1 VNDRRSRL
9 VQIKKIIR
17 ENLVSSQEQLLKMLE
32 ENGISVTQATLSRD
46 LKMLN
51 VSKISNEKEGY
62 HYHLPSEK
70 EEKEAEKYLVED
82 IARGFLS
89 IEFSGNLAI
98 LKTLPGHANT
108 VAIALDKLEGL
119 PIIGTIAGDD
129 AILIVMKE
137 HESEETVIKALI
149 NRIPDLEHEL

>member
-1 VNDRRSRL
+1 MNDRRTRL

-17 ENLVSSQEQLLKMLE
+17 ENLVSSQEQLLKVLLE
-32 ENGISVTQATLSRD
+32 NNISVTQATLSRD

-89 IEFSGNLAI
+89 IDFSENLAI

-119 PIIGTIAGDD
+119 PVIGTIAGDD
-129 AILIVMKE
+129 AILLVLKE
-137 HESEETVIKALI
+137 GSEKETVIDALK
-149 NRIPDLEHEL
+149 NRIPDLEYEI

>member
-1 VNDRRSRL
+1 KR
-9 VQIKKIIR
+9 IIR
-17 ENLVSSQEQLLKMLE
+17 ENFVSSQEQLLNMLQ
-32 ENGISVTQATLSRD
+32 ENNITVTQATLSRD

-51 VSKISNEKEGY
+51 VSKISNEKDGY

-89 IEFSGNLAI
+89 MEFSGNLAI

-119 PIIGTIAGDD
+119 PLIGTIAGDD
-129 AILIVMKE
+129 AILIVLKE
-137 HESEETVIKALI
+137 GADKNTVIESLK
-149 NRIPDLEHEL
+149 NRIPDLEYEL

>member
-1 VNDRRSRL
+1 MNDRRTRL
-9 VQIKKIIR
+9 IQIKKIIR
-17 ENLVSSQEQLLKMLE
+17 ENLVSSQEQLLKMLL
-32 ENGISVTQATLSRD
+32 ENEISVTQATLSRD

-89 IEFSGNLAI
+89 IDFSGNLAI
-98 LKTLPGHANT
+98 MKTLPGHANT
-108 VAIALDKLEGL
+108 VAIALDMLEGL
-119 PIIGTIAGDD
+119 PVIGTIAGDD
-129 AILIVMKE
+129 AILIVLKE
-137 HESEETVIKALI
+137 GADKDIVKDALK
-149 NRIPDLEHEL
+149 NKIPDLEYEL

>member
-1 VNDRRSRL
+1 MNDRRTRL
-9 VQIKKIIR
+9 IQIKKIIR
-17 ENLVSSQEQLLKMLE
+17 ENLVSSQEQLLKMLV
-32 ENGISVTQATLSRD
+32 ENNISVTQATLSRD

-89 IEFSGNLAI
+89 IDFSGNLAI

-119 PIIGTIAGDD
+119 PVIGTIAGDD
-129 AILIVMKE
+129 AILLVLKE
-137 HESEETVIKALI
+137 ESEEETVIKALKQ
-149 NRIPDLEHEL
+149 RIPDLEYEL

>member
-1 VNDRRSRL
+1 MNDRRTRL
-9 VQIKKIIR
+9 IQIKRIIR
-17 ENLVSSQEQLLKMLE
+17 ENFVSSQEQLLNMLQ
-32 ENGISVTQATLSRD
+32 ENNITVTQATLSRD

-51 VSKISNEKEGY
+51 VSKISNEKDGY

-89 IEFSGNLAI
+89 MEFSGNLAI

-119 PIIGTIAGDD
+119 PLIGTIAGDD
-129 AILIVMKE
+129 AILIVLKE
-137 HESEETVIKALI
+137 GADKNTVIESLK
-149 NRIPDLEHEL
+149 NRIPDLEYEL

>member
-1 VNDRRSRL
+1 MNDRRSRL
-9 VQIKKIIR
+9 LQIKKIIR
-17 ENLVSSQEQLLKMLE
+17 ENLVSSQEQLLNMLLG
-32 ENGISVTQATLSRD
+32 NKISVTQATLSRD

-51 VSKISNEKEGY
+51 VSKISNEKDGY

-70 EEKEAEKYLVED
+70 EEKEAEKYLDED

-89 IEFSGNLAI
+89 IDFSGNLGI
-98 LKTLPGHANT
+98 LKTLPAHANT
-108 VAIALDKLEGL
+108 VAIALDMLEDL

-129 AILIVMKE
+129 AILIVLKE
-137 HESEETVIKALI
+137 GADKEIVKNALK

>member
-1 VNDRRSRL
+1 MNDRRTRL

-17 ENLVSSQEQLLKMLE
+17 ENMVSSQEQLLKMLL
-32 ENGISVTQATLSRD
+32 ENNISVTQATLSRD

-82 IARGFLS
+82 ISRGFLS
-89 IEFSGNLAI
+89 IDFSDNIAI
-98 LKTLPGHANT
+98 LKTLPAHANT
-108 VAIALDKLEGL
+108 VAIALDKLEDL

-129 AILIVMKE
+129 AIMIVLRE
-137 HESEETVIKALI
+137 GANQETIKKAL
-149 NRIPDLEHEL
+149 RKRVPDLEYEL

>member
-1 VNDRRSRL
+1 MSDRRTRL

-17 ENLVSSQEQLLKMLE
+17 ENMVSSQDQLLTMLE
-32 ENGISVTQATLSRD
+32 NSGISVTQATLSRD

-70 EEKEAEKYLVED
+70 EEKEAERYLVED

-89 IEFSGNLAI
+89 MEFSGNLAI
-98 LKTLPGHANT
+98 MKTLPGHANT
-108 VAIALDKLEGL
+108 VAIALDKMEGL
-119 PIIGTIAGDD
+119 PVIGTIAGDD
-129 AILIVMKE
+129 AILIVLKE
-137 HESEETVIKALI
+137 QETKESVIEALK

>member
-1 VNDRRSRL
+1 MNDRRTRL

-17 ENLVSSQEQLLKMLE
+17 ENLVSSQEQLLKMLQ
-32 ENGISVTQATLSRD
+32 ENNISVTQATLSRD

-89 IEFSGNLAI
+89 IDFSGNLAI

-119 PIIGTIAGDD
+119 PVIGTIAGDD
-129 AILIVMKE
+129 AILIVLKE
-137 HESEETVIKALI
+137 GADQEIVKDALRK
-149 NRIPDLEHEL
+149 RIPDLEYEL

>member
-1 VNDRRSRL
+1 MNDRRTRL

-17 ENLVSSQEQLLKMLE
+17 ENLVSSQEQLLKMLQ
-32 ENGISVTQATLSRD
+32 ENDITVTQATLSRD

-89 IEFSGNLAI
+89 IDFSGNLAI

-119 PIIGTIAGDD
+119 PVIGTIAGDD
-129 AILIVMKE
+129 AILIVLKE
-137 HESEETVIKALI
+137 GSDQETVIEALK
-149 NRIPDLEHEL
+149 NRIPDLEYEL

>member
-1 VNDRRSRL
+1 MNDRRTRL

-17 ENLVSSQEQLLKMLE
+17 ENLVSSQDQLMKLLE

-51 VSKISNEKEGY
+51 VSKISNGKEGY

-89 IEFSGNLAI
+89 MDFSGNLAI
-98 LKTLPGHANT
+98 MKTLPGHANT

-129 AILIVMKE
+129 AILIVTKE
-137 HESEETVIKALI
+137 NETKEALI
-149 NRIPDLEHEL
+149 NSLVQRIPDLEQEL

>member
-1 VNDRRSRL
+1 M
-9 VQIKKIIR
+9 QIKKIIR
-17 ENLVSSQEQLLKMLE
+17 ENHVSSQEQLLKLLD

-51 VSKISNEKEGY
+51 VSKISNEKDGY

-129 AILIVMKE
+129 AILIVLKE
-137 HESEETVIKALI
+137 NEREETVIEALVS
-149 NRIPDLEHEL
+149 RIPDLEHEL

>member
-1 VNDRRSRL
+1 MNDRRTRL
-9 VQIKKIIR
+9 VQVKKIIR
-17 ENLVSSQEQLLKMLE
+17 ENMISSQEQLSKLLLE
-32 ENGISVTQATLSRD
+32 NNISVTQATLSRD

-70 EEKEAEKYLVED
+70 EEKEAEKYLIDD

-89 IEFSGNLAI
+89 LDFSGNLSI
-98 LKTLPGHANT
+98 MKTLPAHADT
-108 VAIALDKLEGL
+108 VALAMDKLEDL

-129 AILIVMKE
+129 AILIVLREGANCETFKE
-137 HESEETVIKALI
+137 AL
-149 NRIPDLEHEL
+149 RLKVPELEYEL

>member
-1 VNDRRSRL
+1 
-9 VQIKKIIR
+9 
-17 ENLVSSQEQLLKMLE
+17 MLE
-32 ENGISVTQATLSRD
+32 ENNITVTQATLSRD
-46 LKMLN
+46 LKALN

-82 IARGFLS
+82 IVRGFLS
-89 IEFSGNLAI
+89 IDFSGNLAI

-119 PIIGTIAGDD
+119 PVIGTIAGDD
-129 AILIVMKE
+129 AILLVLKEGLDQETIVE
-137 HESEETVIKALI
+137 ALKK
-149 NRIPDLEHEL
+149 RIPDLEYEL

>member
-1 VNDRRSRL
+1 MNDRRSRL

>member
-1 VNDRRSRL
+1 MNDRRTRL

-17 ENLVSSQEQLLKMLE
+17 ENLVSSQEQLLKMLL
-32 ENGISVTQATLSRD
+32 ENEISVTQATLSRD
-46 LKMLN
+46 LKLLN

-89 IEFSGNLAI
+89 IEFSANLAI

-119 PIIGTIAGDD
+119 PVVGTIAGDD
-129 AILIVMKE
+129 AILLVLKE
-137 HESEETVIKALI
+137 GSNKETVIKALKS
-149 NRIPDLEHEL
+149 RIPDLEYEL

>member
-1 VNDRRSRL
+1 MNDRRSRL
-9 VQIKKIIR
+9 LQIKKIIR
-17 ENLVSSQEQLLKMLE
+17 ENLVSSQEQLLNMLLG
-32 ENGISVTQATLSRD
+32 NKISVTQATLSRD

-51 VSKISNEKEGY
+51 VSKISNEKDGY

-89 IEFSGNLAI
+89 IDFSGNLGI
-98 LKTLPGHANT
+98 LKTLPAHANT
-108 VAIALDKLEGL
+108 VAIALDMLEDL

-129 AILIVMKE
+129 AILIVLKE
-137 HESEETVIKALI
+137 GADKEIVKNALK

>member
-1 VNDRRSRL
+1 MNDRRTRL
-9 VQIKKIIR
+9 IQIKKIIR
-17 ENLVSSQEQLLKMLE
+17 ENLVSSQEQLLKMLV
-32 ENGISVTQATLSRD
+32 ENNISVTQATLSRD

-119 PIIGTIAGDD
+119 PVIGTIAGDD
-129 AILIVMKE
+129 AILLVLKE
-137 HESEETVIKALI
+137 GSEEETIIKALKK
-149 NRIPDLEHEL
+149 RIPDLEYEL

>member
-1 VNDRRSRL
+1 MNDRRTRL

-17 ENLVSSQEQLLKMLE
+17 ENLVSSQEQLLKMLL
-32 ENGISVTQATLSRD
+32 ENDISVTQATLSRD

-89 IEFSGNLAI
+89 IDFSENLAI

-119 PIIGTIAGDD
+119 PVIGTIAGDD
-129 AILIVMKE
+129 AILLVLKEGSNKEIVI
-137 HESEETVIKALI
+137 TALKS
-149 NRIPDLEHEL
+149 RIPDLEYEL

>member
-1 VNDRRSRL
+1 L

-89 IEFSGNLAI
+89 MEFSGNLAI

-137 HESEETVIKALI
+137 NESEETVTKALI

>member
-1 VNDRRSRL
+1 MNDRRTRL

-17 ENLVSSQEQLLKMLE
+17 ENHVSSQEQLLKLLD

-51 VSKISNEKEGY
+51 VSKISNEKDGY

-129 AILIVMKE
+129 AILIVLKE
-137 HESEETVIKALI
+137 NEREETVIEALVS
-149 NRIPDLEHEL
+149 RIPDLEHEL